1 MRTMFTSLVIA
12 ILLFSIQLPRTTF
25 AASEEPPIVIDTGK
39 IVKGR
44 TLIPIRNVSEKFG
57 FKVQWNQNLKTVV
70 ISDKTTKIT
79 LKMDSTVASINEKT
93 VSLDVPAQIHKGTT
107 YVPLKFLSH
116 AFGANVKW
124 DQSFK
129 VAHVIF
135 EKINI
140 LIYTQIKPIPL
151 VTNEQFKTFSQIAN
165 EAAVISDIRQAKAYF
180 KPYFTDKLLGNII
193 WYKGLPFDTQFDAEN
208 HSMITY
214 KDMYNSEAT
223 ITQNAHFVSVVWLTR
238 TMQLIFTDEGW
249 RIQKIDFKYLYL

>member
-1 MRTMFTSLVIA
+1 MKKIFISLVIA

-25 AASEEPPIVIDTGK
+25 AASEESPIVIDTGK

-44 TLIPIRNVSEKFG
+44 TLIPIRVVSEQFG
-57 FKVQWNQNLKTVV
+57 FKVQWNQNLKTVE

-79 LKMDSTVASINEKT
+79 LKADSNEASINENK
-93 VSLDVPAQIHKGTT
+93 VSLDVPAQILKGTT
-107 YVPLKFLSH
+107 YVPLKFLSQ
-116 AFGANVKW
+116 AFGASVKW

-129 VAHVIF
+129 AAHVMF
-135 EKINI
+135 EKTNI

-151 VTNEQFKTFSQIAN
+151 VTDVQFKTFSQIAN
-165 EAAVISDIRQAKAYF
+165 EAAVITDIRQAKSYF

-193 WYKGLPFDTQFDAEN
+193 WYKGLPFDTQFDAEK
-208 HSMITY
+208 HSGITY

-223 ITQNAHFVSVVWLTR
+223 ITQNTHFVDVVWLTR